1 MVTTKLMTSTDE
13 RLITFLRDL
22 TGGLERGELCSRQL
36 QSLGEFFMSYQFQ
49 EEAASQDDENLITPP
64 RFSQA
69 ELIKFLSLGWYVYQ
83 VLLRQD
89 ILSGYDID

>member
-1 MVTTKLMTSTDE
+1 MTSTDE
-13 RLITFLRDL
+13 RLITFLREL
-22 TGGLERGELCSRQL
+22 TGSLERGELCQRQL
-36 QSLGEFFMSYQFQ
+36 QSVGEFFMSYQFQ
-49 EEAASQDDENLITPP
+49 ESAAQDSDESSPPSP

-89 ILSGYDID
+89 SLPSNDVD